1 MHVAVRPLADAAQ
14 TLIHKNR
21 QHTVC
26 VDGNASKELP
36 WAGYWCWPV
45 IRVCRGVAVLRCL
58 PSVRTRVASRRPCKE
73 HRHARVTL
81 CQVCQR
87 ARAQLPLQAACRF
100 KSYAARYPTG
110 MGQLLNS
117 FWRAVAYCLHPRVI
131 ALSILPLLIM
141 SVLSL
146 GLGYFFWDNALAT
159 LRASLESYEMV
170 NASVRWLEGLGL
182 SSLRLV
188 LAPALLLFLAV
199 PVIVI
204 VSLLFVAL
212 FMTPAMVALVAERRF
227 PSLERKKGGSV
238 VASLFWSL
246 GSTMLAMFALVI
258 SMPLWLIPP
267 LVLILPP
274 LIWGWLTYRVMSFDA
289 LAEHASSQERLQ
301 ILKEN
306 RTALLGIGVLS
317 GYLGAAPSLIWASGA
332 MFVVMAP
339 VLVPLAIWVYTL
351 VFAFSSLWFAH
362 YSLAALEQLRK
373 KNNALVQISA
383 VPDAIEVIASNPIP
397 PLLS

>member
-1 MHVAVRPLADAAQ
+1 
-14 TLIHKNR
+14 
-21 QHTVC
+21 
-26 VDGNASKELP
+26 
-36 WAGYWCWPV
+36 
-45 IRVCRGVAVLRCL
+45 
-58 PSVRTRVASRRPCKE
+58 
-73 HRHARVTL
+73 
-81 CQVCQR
+81 
-87 ARAQLPLQAACRF
+87 
-100 KSYAARYPTG
+100 

-131 ALSILPLLIM
+131 ALSILPLVIM

-146 GLGYFFWDNALAT
+146 GLAYFFWDAAVT
-159 LRASLESYEMV
+159 TVRASLDSYEMV
-170 NASVRWLEGLGL
+170 NTSVRWLEGLGL

-238 VASLFWSL
+238 MASLLWSL
-246 GSTMLAMFALVI
+246 GSTMLAAFALVV

-267 LVLILPP
+267 LILILPP
-274 LIWGWLTYRVMSFDA
+274 LIWGWLTYRVMSYDA
-289 LAEHASSQERLQ
+289 LADHASSEERLQ

-306 RTALLGIGVLS
+306 RAALLGIGVLS
-317 GYLGAAPSLIWASGA
+317 GYLGAVPSLIWASGA
-332 MFVVMAP
+332 MFIAMAP
-339 VLVPLAIWVYTL
+339 LLVPVAIWIYTL

-373 KNNALVQISA
+373 KKNALVQVS
-383 VPDAIEVIASNPIP
+383 IASNAIEKIAIDSVP
-397 PLLS
+397 PHSASDLTTPFAPLTHSLPP